1 MLRRE
6 TLAQEIEFL
15 QSLSPD
21 EVPEESRFLLDFNPD
36 DLAEGDISNQEHWI
50 LAMQA
55 ARVAGM
61 RIRGRKIRWA
71 KSSRRLRRRHDP
83 PTRAFASKS
92 AVEEIQQDLFGDLAD
107 PYAKKR
113 PSDASISLLEPSNK
127 RKRRRKKSTED

>member
-1 MLRRE
+1 
-6 TLAQEIEFL
+6 
-15 QSLSPD
+15 
-21 EVPEESRFLLDFNPD
+21 
-36 DLAEGDISNQEHWI
+36 
-50 LAMQA
+50 MQA

-83 PTRAFASKS
+83 STRAFASKS